1 MYQEIKLKSFR
12 LESNYIFDEIT
23 VGYHIYGRLNA
34 ARSNAVWVCH
44 GLTANSDVFDW
55 WKGLFGE
62 CQLFN
67 PDQHCIVCVNAL
79 GSCYGTT
86 GPSSSEVNHPAL
98 LDDFPL
104 LTTRDQAR
112 IYEALRNFLEIE
124 QIFTLVGASLGG
136 QQAVEWAIEQPQVI
150 KNLVLIATNARHSA
164 WGIAFNES
172 QRLAIQLDP
181 TYGGGLLDG
190 GQNGLEVARSI
201 AMLSYRSYAGYV
213 RTQTDAGDLIDN
225 FSASSY
231 QRYQGRKLSQRFD
244 AYAYVCLTKA
254 MDSHNVG
261 RGRGSVGKAL
271 ELVKARTLVVGI
283 SSDNLFPVEEQK
295 LLALHIPGADFIQID
310 SAFGHDGFLIE
321 TGKLTEVLADFLDG
335 SYRLIR
341 HTIFKN
347 TVKKNQLIHLAGKS
361 SPHNF

>member
-1 MYQEIKLKSFR
+1 MYQELKLKSFR
-12 LESNYIFDEIT
+12 LESNYTFEELT
-23 VGYHIYGRLNA
+23 VGYHVYGRLNA
-34 ARSNAVWVCH
+34 ARTNVVWVCH

-62 CQLFN
+62 NQLFN
-67 PDQHCIVCVNAL
+67 PDQYCVICVNAL

-86 GPSSSEVNHPAL
+86 GPSSSSVDRPAL
-98 LDDFPL
+98 LEDFPL
-104 LTTRDQAR
+104 ITTGDQAR
-112 IYEALRNFLEIE
+112 IFEALRSFLEIE
-124 QIFTLVGASLGG
+124 KIYTLVGASLGG
-136 QQAVEWAIEQPQVI
+136 QQAIEWTIEQTEVI
-150 KNLVLIATNARHSA
+150 QNLVLIATNARHSA

-172 QRLAIQLDP
+172 QRLAIKLDP
-181 TYGGGLLDG
+181 TYGNGLIDG

-213 RTQTDAGDLIDN
+213 RTQTDAENLTDN
-225 FSASSY
+225 FAAASY

-244 AYAYVCLTKA
+244 AYAYVTLTKA

-261 RGRGSVGKAL
+261 RDRVSIGKAL
-271 ELVKARTLVVGI
+271 EQISARTLVIGI

-295 LLALHIPGADFIQID
+295 LLALHIPQADFVQIE

-321 TGKLTEVLADFLDG
+321 TDRLSEVIRDFLDG

-347 TVKKNQLIHLAGKS
+347 TVKKNQLIHLAGK
-361 SPHNF
+361 